1 MKLNIERVRKRAVIT
16 LFILISIS
24 VGQYFLYHYF
34 YNFPLLD
41 PLVKTAQIAGV
52 AAPLFLG
59 LFLLARYSKKVK
71 QICYDYVKEN
81 FVQGALENKYG
92 RPRFGH
98 ILLISCLINFLFTSI
113 LAVYVMNPAMHNDDF
128 DLSIIPVIGS
138 YLKPLLK
145 DSAPLASWMAQNFV
159 YTIMLS
165 AIGPGVVFFLRQIR
179 AQIKVQKPGSF
190 PGASMIM
197 AFLYLSPIILFLSS
211 RPPNDPIL
219 FKVTMIMTATLS
231 IVVIIVS
238 FVFFAMEK
246 YSPKLLGMEKDEK
259 SKLPEYGP

>member
-1 MKLNIERVRKRAVIT
+1 MKRVRKRAVIT
-16 LFILISIS
+16 LFILLSVS

-34 YNFPLLD
+34 YDFPLLD
-41 PLVKTAQIAGV
+41 PLIKTAQIAGV

-59 LFLLARYSKKVK
+59 LFLLARYSKKIK
-71 QICYDYVKEN
+71 QICYDSIKEN

-92 RPRFGH
+92 KPRFGH
-98 ILLISCLINFLFTSI
+98 ILLLSCLINFLFTSI
-113 LAVYVMNPAMHNDDF
+113 LAVYVMNPIMHNDDF
-128 DLSIIPVIGS
+128 DLSIMPIIGS

-145 DSAPLASWMAQNFV
+145 DSAPLASWMAQNFI

-179 AQIKVQKPGSF
+179 TQIKLQKPGSF
-190 PGASMIM
+190 PGTNMLM
-197 AFLYLSPIILFLSS
+197 VFLYLSPLILFFSS

-219 FKVTMIMTATLS
+219 FKVTMIMTASLS
-231 IVVIIVS
+231 IVVTIVA
-238 FVFFAMEK
+238 FVFFIMEK
-246 YSPKLLGMEKDEK
+246 YSPKILGIEKDEK